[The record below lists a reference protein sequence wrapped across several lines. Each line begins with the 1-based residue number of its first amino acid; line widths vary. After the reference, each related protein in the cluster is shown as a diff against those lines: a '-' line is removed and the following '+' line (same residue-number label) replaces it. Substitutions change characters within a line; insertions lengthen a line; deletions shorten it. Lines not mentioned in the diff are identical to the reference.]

1 MPDALMITSSFLPGR
16 GGIESYLAELCALLA
31 PRLAVMAPESRD
43 GKPLPHDLP
52 YETVEGPGRMMS
64 PSASLA
70 RSVATAAAELGT
82 DRILF
87 GTPWPLGL
95 LGPRLTR
102 LGLRYASTAFGAEL
116 FVPSAVPLL
125 RKRLVRALAKAD
137 LLLPMSDA
145 TEARL
150 RSLLAGHG
158 GVQPAI
164 EVMRARVNLERF
176 HPSVPVAEVRARL
189 GLAQDAK
196 IVLCFGRLVKRKGVH
211 RLIAAMEEVVAACP
225 TAVLVVAGSGPQEAR
240 LKHQAGR
247 QQAPVV
253 FTGRVD
259 EQETP
264 SLYAASDVFALAVA
278 DRWFGLDTEGLGI
291 VLLEAAACGTPCVTG
306 RSGGTV
312 EAVVEGETGFII
324 DATERREL
332 VLALR
337 RLLDSPEDAAR
348 MGRAGREFV
357 ARRYAPDHVPEA
369 LLRWLA

>member
-1 MPDALMITSSFLPGR
+1 MPDALMVTSSFLPGR

-31 PRLAVMAPESRD
+31 PRLAVMAPGSRD

-52 YETVEGPGRMMS
+52 YETVEGPGHMMR

-70 RSVATAAAELGT
+70 RSAATVAADLGT

-102 LGLRYASTAFGAEL
+102 LGLRYASVAFGAEL

-145 TEARL
+145 TESRL
-150 RSLLAGHG
+150 RSLLAGE
-158 GVQPAI
+158 VDQPAI

-176 HPSVPVAEVRARL
+176 HPSVPIAEVRGRL
-189 GLAQDAK
+189 GLAEDAK

-211 RLIAAMEEVVAACP
+211 RLIAAMAEVIATCP
-225 TAVLVVAGSGPQEAR
+225 TAVLVVAGTGPQEAR
-240 LKHQAGR
+240 LKHQAER

-253 FTGRVD
+253 FTGRVS
-259 EQETP
+259 EEETP
-264 SLYAASDVFALAVA
+264 SLYAAADVFALAVA

-312 EAVVEGETGFII
+312 EAVVQGETGFII
-324 DATERREL
+324 DATETRDL
-332 VLALR
+332 VHALS
-337 RLLDSPEDAAR
+337 RLLHSPEEAAR

-357 ARRYAPDHVPEA
+357 ARRYPPDHVPEA
-369 LLRWLA
+369 LLRWLT

>member
-31 PRLAVMAPESRD
+31 PRVAVMAPGRRD

-52 YETVEGPGRMMS
+52 YETVAGPGHMLR

-70 RSVATAAAELGT
+70 HSVATAAADFGT

-95 LGPRLTR
+95 LGPQLTR
-102 LGLRYASTAFGAEL
+102 LGLRYASLAFGSEL
-116 FVPSAVPLL
+116 FVPTAIPLL
-125 RKRLVRALAKAD
+125 RRRLTRLLAGAD

-145 TEARL
+145 TETRL
-150 RSLLAGHG
+150 RSLLERANGASP
-158 GVQPAI
+158 VI
-164 EVMRARVNLERF
+164 EVMRARVDLERF
-176 HPSVPVAEVRARL
+176 HPSVDTGDVRDFL
-189 GLAQDAK
+189 GLEQNAR

-211 RLIAAMEEVVAACP
+211 RLIAVMEELVATHP

-240 LKHQAGR
+240 LKRQAQSQR
-247 QQAPVV
+247 APVV
-253 FTGRVD
+253 FTGRMA
-259 EQETP
+259 EQLTP
-264 SLYAASDVFALAVA
+264 ALYAAADVFALPVA

-312 EAVVEGETGFII
+312 EAVVQGETGFII
-324 DATERREL
+324 DATSRVEL
-332 VLALR
+332 VAALN
-337 RLLDSPEDAAR
+337 RLLDSPEEGAR
-348 MGRAGREFV
+348 MGRSAREFV
-357 ARRYAPDHVPEA
+357 TQRYPSGQVPEA
-369 LLRWLA
+369 LLRWLS